1 MIGRYVLRNR
11 NVCTDITK
19 VENFEEAASSNE
31 MYVLHHLAECRFT
44 AKELIAMGKY
54 YNRPP
59 EEFLFVEESI
69 HANSDALHK
78 GCRKDYLVETAKNKD
93 ELFTFYLQ
101 KFKEKTGLSASENFF
116 YFTQFVNKNYDKFFK
131 ISSTKTENRLR
142 RLENSV
148 I

>member
-1 MIGRYVLRNR
+1 MISRFLSRYKNI
-11 NVCTDITK
+11 CTDIKK
-19 VENFEEAASSNE
+19 VENFEEAATSKE
-31 MYVLHHLAECRFT
+31 MYILHHLAECRFT
-44 AKELIAMGKY
+44 AKELIEMGKY

-69 HANSDALHK
+69 HASSEYLHK
-78 GCRKDYLVETAKNKD
+78 GRKKDHLIKTAKNKD

-101 KFKEKTGLSASENFF
+101 KFKEKTGLNASENFF

-142 RLENSV
+142 KLENSV